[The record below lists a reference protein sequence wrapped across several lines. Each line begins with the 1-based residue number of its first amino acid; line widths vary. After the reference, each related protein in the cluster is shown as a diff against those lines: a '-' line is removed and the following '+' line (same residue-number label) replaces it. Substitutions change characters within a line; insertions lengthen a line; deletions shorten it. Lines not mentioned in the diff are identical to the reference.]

1 MSQPSDNKGE
11 EKKDASDASVGSAI
25 AVSVA
30 DALTEAAG
38 GEPSWQAEVTIALFP
53 RSSESPARVIGQVD
67 AVVATVGCT
76 IGWTLL
82 I

>member
-1 MSQPSDNKGE
+1 MSQPSDNKAE
-11 EKKDASDASVGSAI
+11 EKKDASDVTVSSAI

-38 GEPSWQAEVTIALFP
+38 GERSRQAEVAIALFP
-53 RSSESPARVIGQVD
+53 RPSESPARAIGQVD

-76 IGWTLL
+76 IEWTLL
-82 I
+82 V

>member
-1 MSQPSDNKGE
+1 MSQPSGQQSRRE
-11 EKKDASDASVGSAI
+11 KDASDASVGSAI

-38 GEPSWQAEVTIALFP
+38 GERSRQAEVAIALSS

-82 I
+82 V